1 MDLYVNQ
8 DVVIRT
14 EDLKNAM
21 MVLVQKVVDAEMQG
35 KKVSE
40 EAKEATKVLHTASLQ
55 DDWVMY
61 RP

>member
-1 MDLYVNQ
+1 MDLYVDQ

-40 EAKEATKVLHTASLQ
+40 EAKEATRILHSASLQ

>member
-1 MDLYVNQ
+1 MDLYVDQ

-21 MVLVQKVVDAEMQG
+21 MILVQKVVDAEMQG

>member
-1 MDLYVNQ
+1 MDLYINQ

-40 EAKEATKVLHTASLQ
+40 EAKEATRILHSASLQ

>member
-40 EAKEATKVLHTASLQ
+40 EAKEATRILHSASLQ